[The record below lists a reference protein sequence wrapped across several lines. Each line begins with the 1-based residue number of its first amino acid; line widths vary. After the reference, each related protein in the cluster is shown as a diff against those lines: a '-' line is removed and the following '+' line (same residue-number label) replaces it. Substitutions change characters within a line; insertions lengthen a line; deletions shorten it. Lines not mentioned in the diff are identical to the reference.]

1 MGIYISF
8 DTEKLTEGDV
18 AVIKSIAAS
27 LTPGPTVAAVPAETL
42 AFVASVKKDEDPV
55 KEPESEEV
63 EEPVRRKR
71 RTKAEM
77 EAARAAEQR
86 AKAPEPEPEEEEDDV
101 LGEDEDDDVTAG
113 PTLEDAQSKA
123 KELVGA
129 GKTALVRKALQAVGV
144 NRVSELKPA
153 QIAAFFKALP

>member
-18 AVIKSIAAS
+18 AVIKSIAAN
-27 LTPGPTVAAVPAETL
+27 LTPSVPTVADVPAETL

-55 KEPESEEV
+55 KEPEAEEA

-77 EAARAAEQR
+77 EAARAAE
-86 AKAPEPEPEEEEDDV
+86 APEPEPEEEEDDV